1 MTDALAQWLA
11 AFCAG
16 MGAGI
21 IVGNWL
27 MGCRI
32 REKARNGTRL
42 ACGDKLY
49 EIRVAKGW
57 EDR

>member
-1 MTDALAQWLA
+1 
-11 AFCAG
+11 